1 MISESTKISFCI
13 VQILTQRYVDVTY
26 RYTKNKNINTCMQ
39 IIENEN
45 KKKSISMFI
54 DNLKRD
60 RVYINDTT

>member
-1 MISESTKISFCI
+1 
-13 VQILTQRYVDVTY
+13 
-26 RYTKNKNINTCMQ
+26 MQ